1 MKFPAKDE
9 VLAVLYDNGAIRGEM
24 VLTGRE
30 TIDRFPAAAKFQLHF
45 RKTNLSDLG
54 YHPTEEYQHLRVLGS
69 EAPGIAPVALG
80 HTQCILLT
88 EFIPGKSLLALSP
101 FSFPRANPGKI
112 ANPGGLW
119 AAAQAAYDA
128 AEELHGAGWV
138 HGDLH
143 LDNILI
149 TGEGKAR
156 IIDFESLRQPIIPVI
171 FLLPPATSGYYNSIS
186 IKVDGNNIQS
196 AVSTIA
202 DTWHK
207 YLPDVPFDYTFVDQ
221 RFQKLYQSEQQEGQF
236 VTIFSCL
243 AIFIACLGLFGLSAF
258 AISQRV
264 KEIGVRKVLGASI
277 SQIVMELSKDFLKL
291 VFIAGV
297 IALPVAWWAMHKWL
311 QTNFAFRVGLAWWV
325 FILAGV
331 IAVIIAFVTISF
343 QAIKAANANPVKS
356 LRSE

>member
-156 IIDFESLRQPIIPVI
+156 IIDFESLRQPQ
-171 FLLPPATSGYYNSIS
+171 
-186 IKVDGNNIQS
+186 DE
-196 AVSTIA
+196 
-202 DTWHK
+202 
-207 YLPDVPFDYTFVDQ
+207 
-221 RFQKLYQSEQQEGQF
+221 SEFE
-236 VTIFSCL
+236 
-243 AIFIACLGLFGLSAF
+243 
-258 AISQRV
+258 
-264 KEIGVRKVLGASI
+264 EDN
-277 SQIVMELSKDFLKL
+277 SQILDFAKAILRTGFRPPMGSL
-291 VFIAGV
+291 AL
-297 IALPVAWWAMHKWL
+297 ALPNLPGMQGPRESVPISP
-311 QTNFAFRVGLAWWV
+311 RVGLA
-325 FILAGV
+325 FC
-331 IAVIIAFVTISF
+331 
-343 QAIKAANANPVKS
+343 
-356 LRSE
+356 